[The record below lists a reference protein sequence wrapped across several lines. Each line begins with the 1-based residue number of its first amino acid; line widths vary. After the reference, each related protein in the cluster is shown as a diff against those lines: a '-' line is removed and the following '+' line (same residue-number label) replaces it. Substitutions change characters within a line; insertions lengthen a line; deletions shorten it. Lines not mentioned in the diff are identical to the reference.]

1 MNIVF
6 AWLRNLFNRNGTPA
20 ARLDVIKGGRE
31 ELAREAARAMF
42 TDFHSP
48 RTAELFEKL
57 EAAQRKP
64 NRFNTSLRRVK

>member
-1 MNIVF
+1 MF
-6 AWLRNLFNRNGTPA
+6 AWLRSLFNRKAATPA
-20 ARLDVIKGGRE
+20 SHLDVIEGGRE
-31 ELAREAARAMF
+31 ALAREAAQAMF

-64 NRFNTSLRRVK
+64 NRFNTPLRRVK